1 MGSQSLAGTLERFLL
16 LRSFKYYSILIVV
29 FWALSPLG
37 SQMTLRLVSL
47 SDARTTTAQT
57 VPYFRTIP
65 NVNDQ
70 ISLFEIYTADE
81 NITYEHLAAKTAT
94 MAISLGASLLGSDD
108 NRISPMD
115 QYGNVRIPQFG
126 TQTPAGGWSDPPNPG
141 QPTNWASFNG
151 LMVSNMAFSNE
162 SNFIISTS
170 YIDATCADPIK
181 ISYDSDATQM
191 YRNIEN
197 AGFHQHAGVSVSGYS
212 TKYAFE
218 GSDGDHTN
226 TILLDSNSF
235 NPDEPV
241 GFDDVTNE
249 TITLDDLRYFPAPVN
264 LFYASKIRAL
274 DDHTFI
280 DLLNCTLETI
290 YLDANITCQGPQC
303 MVTQMRP
310 TTAPQQDITGGDLT
324 GKMAFSLSQF
334 ANLLL
339 FLPFSLGVSA
349 SAGSDSDEL
358 APNALD
364 QYLLGSPTPLI
375 PSDKPYVKSYEN
387 ITGDVFA
394 SRLTPILNTVWDSS
408 NAPGSFASGASANF
422 SSIPSQTTE
431 ATLTSIHLQAKYSV
445 NRWHAALL
453 ITISFLLLICAL
465 ASMVLAKIT
474 RAPDVLG
481 YVSTMTR
488 DNEFAGV
495 PEGGTTLDGAQRT
508 RLLGGLKVQ
517 LGDVRPEEE
526 VGWIALRGM
535 GGDGDRVGHRPG
547 KNRLYR

>member
-1 MGSQSLAGTLERFLL
+1 MGSQSLAGTLERFLR

-65 NVNDQ
+65 NSNDRD
-70 ISLFEIYTADE
+70 SLFQIYTGND
-81 NITYEHLAAKTAT
+81 NITYEELAAKTAT

-108 NRISPMD
+108 NRISLMD

-126 TQTPAGGWSDPPNPG
+126 TQTPADGWSDPPNPG

-170 YIDATCADPIK
+170 YIGATCADPIK
-181 ISYDSDATQM
+181 ISYANDDTQL
-191 YRNIEN
+191 YKNIEN
-197 AGFHQHAGVSVSGYS
+197 AGFHLHAGVSVSPS
-212 TKYAFE
+212 SEKYAFE
-218 GSDGDHTN
+218 GSDGEHTN
-226 TILLDSNSF
+226 TILFDSNSIK
-235 NPDEPV
+235 PDQPV
-241 GFDDVTNE
+241 GTDDMNE
-249 TITLDDLRYFPAPVN
+249 TITLNELVYLPAPVN

-274 DDHTFI
+274 DDNTFI

-303 MVTQMRP
+303 KVIQTRP
-310 TTAPQQDITGGDLT
+310 TTAPQPDIAEGNYDDLT

-334 ANLLL
+334 SNILS
-339 FLPFSLGVSA
+339 FLPFSLGT
-349 SAGSDSDEL
+349 GSDPGRL
-358 APNALD
+358 GPNALD
-364 QYLLGSPTPLI
+364 QYFLGSPTPLI
-375 PSDKPYVKSYEN
+375 PSDKAFVKNYDN
-387 ITGDVFA
+387 ITGAVFA
-394 SRLTPILNTVWDSS
+394 SRLTPILNTVWQSS
-408 NAPGSFASGASANF
+408 IAPGSSASGAFANF
-422 SSIPSQTTE
+422 SSIPSQTTV
-431 ATLTSIHLQAKYSV
+431 ATLTSIQPQAKYAV

-453 ITISFLLLICAL
+453 ITISFLLLVCAL
-465 ASMVLAKIT
+465 ASMVLAKTT

-508 RLLGGLKVQ
+508 RLLARLKVQ

-535 GGDGDRVGHRPG
+535 RGDGGDGVGDGLG

>member
-65 NVNDQ
+65 NDEDQ
-70 ISLFEIYTADE
+70 NSLFEIDTADE
-81 NITYEHLAAKTAT
+81 YITYETLAAKTAT
-94 MAISLGASLLGSDD
+94 MAISLGASLLGSDE

-141 QPTNWASFNG
+141 QPTSWASFNG
-151 LMVSNMAFSNE
+151 LMVSNMAFSDE

-170 YIDATCADPIK
+170 YIGATCADPIK
-181 ISYDSDATQM
+181 ISYAPDETQL

-197 AGFHQHAGVSVSGYS
+197 AGFHQHAGVSVSPS
-212 TKYAFE
+212 SRKYAFE
-218 GSDGDHTN
+218 GSDGEHTN
-226 TILLDSNSF
+226 TILFDSNSI
-235 NPDEPV
+235 NPDQPV
-241 GFDDVTNE
+241 GTDDVTNE
-249 TITLDDLRYFPAPVN
+249 TYTLDVLRYLPAPVN

-274 DDHTFI
+274 DDNTFI
-280 DLLNCTLETI
+280 DLLNCTLETV
-290 YLDANITCQGPQC
+290 YLDANITCRGPQC
-303 MVTQMRP
+303 MVTQTRP
-310 TTAPQQDITGGDLT
+310 TTAPQQDLT

-334 ANLLL
+334 SNLLS
-339 FLPFSLGVSA
+339 FLPFSLG
-349 SAGSDSDEL
+349 SDSDEL
-358 APNALD
+358 GPNALD

-375 PSDKPYVKSYEN
+375 PSDIPFVKNYEN

-394 SRLTPILNTVWDSS
+394 SRLTPILNTVWQSS
-408 NAPGSFASGASANF
+408 NAPGSFASGGSANF
-422 SSIPSQTTE
+422 SSIPSQTTV

-465 ASMVLAKIT
+465 ASMVLARIT

-495 PEGGTTLDGAQRT
+495 PEGGSALDGAQRT

-526 VGWIALRGM
+526 VGWIALREM
-535 GGDGDRVGHRPG
+535 GGDGDGVGYRLG
-547 KNRLYR
+547 KDRLYR